1 MWGGTKKRALL
12 AATEKAVSGTFGKSG
27 NFAKSC
33 FGMKI
38 GLFHENRPVLAA
50 DFWHEAAKL
59 LNSSKNT
66 YVVPY

>member
-38 GLFHENRPVLAA
+38 GLFHENRPVLA
-50 DFWHEAAKL
+50 
-59 LNSSKNT
+59 
-66 YVVPY
+66 